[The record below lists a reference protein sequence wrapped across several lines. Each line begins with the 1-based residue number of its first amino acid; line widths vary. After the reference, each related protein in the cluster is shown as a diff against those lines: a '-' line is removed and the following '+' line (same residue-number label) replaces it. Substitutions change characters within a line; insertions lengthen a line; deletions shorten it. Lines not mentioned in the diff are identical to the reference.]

1 MRKLDIIIPIILI
14 ALGLICL
21 TTSGSLMFDQK
32 LGIYVKT
39 FANLCMWM
47 AIPIIIGALLYLIF
61 FRKRR

>member
-14 ALGLICL
+14 GLGLMCL
-21 TTSGSLMFDQK
+21 TTSGSFMFDQK

-39 FANLCMWM
+39 FASLCMWM
-47 AIPIIIGALLYLIF
+47 AIPIIIGTLLYLIF